1 MRYFSGMPSSPDLCA
16 PLTLTALLAGTT
28 LISCQPRAGHAA
40 APTVAAAA
48 APAAP
53 VAAQRGM
60 RAREVGVPFDGTPGA
75 NNAITDVAG
84 LEVGHATIVAG
95 AGDHAAR
102 TGVTAVFP
110 RGKRSLVPV
119 FAGWSTLNGNGEMT
133 GTTWVEE
140 GGLLGGPVMLTNT
153 NSVGV
158 VRDAVIAWAIQR
170 FPGTDAAWEVGLP
183 VVAET
188 YDGFLSDVDGF
199 HVTRE
204 HAFAAMDAAA
214 GGPVAEGNVGGG
226 TGMMAYQFKAGIG
239 TASRKIAEG
248 GYTVGVLVQ
257 ANYGKREE
265 LVIAG
270 APVGREIRDLM
281 PVKPDPRDGSII
293 VVVATDAPL
302 LPHQLKRLARRV
314 PLGLG
319 RLGGLAHNASGD
331 IFLAVSTAN
340 AEAAAAKDGEAR
352 ATFVANDAM
361 DPLFAATVQATEEAI
376 VNAMTAADTMT
387 GYRGRVVHALPHRRL
402 RAALKK
408 FGRASAPRGPGP
420 GR

>member
-1 MRYFSGMPSSPDLCA
+1 MPRPPNFCG
-16 PLTLTALLAGTT
+16 PLARTVLVTST

-40 APTVAAAA
+40 APAAGPAAAA
-48 APAAP
+48 APAS
-53 VAAQRGM
+53 AAQRGA
-60 RAREVGVPFDGTPGA
+60 RARDLGVPFEGTPGA

-84 LEVGHATIVAG
+84 VEVGHATIVAG

-110 RGKRSLVPV
+110 RGKRSIVPV

-158 VRDAVIAWAIQR
+158 VRDAVIAWAVQR
-170 FPGTDAAWEVGLP
+170 FPGTDAAWDLGLP

-226 TGMMAYQFKAGIG
+226 TGMTAYQFKAGIG
-239 TASRKIAEG
+239 TASRKLASG

-270 APVGREIRDLM
+270 VPVGREIRDLM

-314 PLGLG
+314 PLALG

-331 IFLAVSTAN
+331 IFIAVSTAN
-340 AEAAAAKDGEAR
+340 GEAAAAKEGEAR
-352 ATFVANDAM
+352 ATLVANDSM

-387 GYRGRVVHALPHRRL
+387 GYRGRMVHALPHRRL

-408 FGRASAPRGPGP
+408 FGRLAAVRGPGP
-420 GR
+420 AR